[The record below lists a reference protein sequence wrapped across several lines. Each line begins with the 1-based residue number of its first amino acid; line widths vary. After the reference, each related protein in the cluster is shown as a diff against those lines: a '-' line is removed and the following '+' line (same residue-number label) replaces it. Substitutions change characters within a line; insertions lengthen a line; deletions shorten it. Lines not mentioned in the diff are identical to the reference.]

1 MDGTDTPCVAAT
13 ASAEPPAT
21 GPQTITRAQTLLF
34 AGSVGIIITNIFA
47 PQTLVG
53 LIGPS
58 LGAAASEVGLVAM
71 AALLGYA
78 AGLFFLVPLAD
89 LVENR
94 VLVLRMLV
102 AAVFAAAVAS
112 VAPSA
117 ASLLLVLFVLGA
129 ASSCIQVLVP
139 VAASMAPPGQDGRVI
154 GDVMSGVMIGI
165 LLSRPLASLVA
176 DAFG

>member
-1 MDGTDTPCVAAT
+1 MDGTDNAQIATTGLAA
-13 ASAEPPAT
+13 PPTEA
-21 GPQTITRAQTLLF
+21 QTISRAQTLLF
-34 AGSVGIIITNIFA
+34 AGSVGIIVTNIFA

-58 LGAAASEVGLVAM
+58 LGAAPAEGGLVSM

-94 VLVLRMLV
+94 VLVLRMLI
-102 AAVFAAAVAS
+102 AAVLAAAVAS

-117 ASLLLVLFVLGA
+117 ASLL
-129 ASSCIQVLVP
+129 
-139 VAASMAPPGQDGRVI
+139 
-154 GDVMSGVMIGI
+154 
-165 LLSRPLASLVA
+165 
-176 DAFG
+176 